1 MILNFGVMIYY
12 AVVAPAITT
21 VAHVAAILMGTMLS
35 FVSKVIQ
42 SRMGQRKERQA

>member
-1 MILNFGVMIYY
+1 MILNFGVIIYY

-21 VAHVAAILMGTMLS
+21 VAHVAAILMGIMLS